1 MTALDIFTYS
11 GQQVRTVLIDGEPW
25 FVAGDVTAILGF
37 QNGRAAIARHTEPAQ
52 RGVSRFATSS
62 GDQDST
68 ILSDSGVYRLIMRSN
83 TDGAI
88 DFQRWL
94 TEVVLPAIRKTGSYS
109 TAPALTEDQ
118 IVQQALTIL
127 VAKTAAL
134 ESKVAELEP
143 AATAWDELASA
154 SGDYEV
160 ADAAKILARAGIETG
175 RQRLFTQMRD
185 LGWILRGGHGS
196 WKAYQSTVDSGYL
209 TEKPVKHFHPKT
221 GEVVLDPPQVR
232 VTVKGLERL
241 RVRLGA
247 LILTP

>member
-25 FVAGDVTAILGF
+25 FIAGDVTMLLGYSNGRDAAAKLPERMKSSVVLTDGTPGNPNRAIL
-37 QNGRAAIARHTEPAQ
+37 NEA
-52 RGVSRFATSS
+52 GVN
-62 GDQDST
+62 
-68 ILSDSGVYRLIMRSN
+68 RLIMRS
-83 TDGAI
+83 TLPQAEAI
-88 DFQRWL
+88 QDWIA
-94 TEVVLPAIRKTGSYS
+94 EDVLPAIHKTGSYS
-109 TAPALTEDQ
+109 TTLALTEDQ

-134 ESKVAELEP
+134 ESKVAELQP
-143 AATAWDELASA
+143 SALAWDELASA

-175 RQRLFTQMRD
+175 RQRLFIQMRD
-185 LGWILRGGHGS
+185 IGWILRGGHGS